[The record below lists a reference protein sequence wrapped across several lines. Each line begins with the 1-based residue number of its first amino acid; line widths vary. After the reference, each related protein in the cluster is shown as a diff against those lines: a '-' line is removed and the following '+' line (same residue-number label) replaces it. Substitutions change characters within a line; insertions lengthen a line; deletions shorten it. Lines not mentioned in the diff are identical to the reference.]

1 MILSAQQ
8 ISLVFQAD
16 HLFVQKQRGD
26 SLKIMKVLIFVEKL
40 IVILV
45 IVAMAAGLYFFVNS
59 VKKTTAEKVFVSQL
73 RQMGQI
79 LVTYSLDSDVSTFVN
94 GGCAP
99 GANSCTLLSDKSPL
113 FSGAPDW
120 GNQMG
125 VAARQIVDQAKNT
138 KDTLYMQSA
147 EAGWTISAQAPLVAD
162 QKTPVT
168 YCVNSSGAVRACT
181 GYPDTEKN
189 SMCPDSGD
197 ANGKSFTCTDV
208 NY

>member
-1 MILSAQQ
+1 
-8 ISLVFQAD
+8 
-16 HLFVQKQRGD
+16 
-26 SLKIMKVLIFVEKL
+26 MKVLIFVEKL

-45 IVAMAAGLYFFVNS
+45 VVAMAAGLYFFVNS

-120 GNQMG
+120 GTEMG
-125 VAARQIVDQAKNT
+125 IVARQVIDQSKGIA
-138 KDTLYMQSA
+138 DTLYMQSA

-162 QKTPVT
+162 QKVPVT
-168 YCVNSSGAVRACT
+168 YCVNSSGAMRACT
-181 GYPDTEKN
+181 AYPNTAVN
-189 SMCPDSGD
+189 SMCPDSGVT
-197 ANGKSFTCTDV
+197 NGQTFTCTDV